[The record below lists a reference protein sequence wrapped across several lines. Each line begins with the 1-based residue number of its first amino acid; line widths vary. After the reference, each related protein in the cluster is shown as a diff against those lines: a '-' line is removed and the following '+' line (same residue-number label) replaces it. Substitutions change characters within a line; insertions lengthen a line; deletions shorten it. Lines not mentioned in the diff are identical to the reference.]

1 MSENWY
7 EAQVQNRNYLSPIGF
22 LFVLEKAQK
31 ISYLCQS
38 TSIPTLTVGSI
49 DIPTPGMAPM
59 RLDGNAQFMD
69 LEVEFLIDEDL
80 TNYMQIYK
88 WLEAVGTPA
97 EFESRAIW
105 ESEKSRAPRDNP
117 LTSDATL
124 QILNNNNLHNFDVVF
139 KDLFPVSLSTLTFN
153 VSMMDNEYM
162 RATATFKYN
171 YYEIRKPNRTE
182 KL

>member
-88 WLEAVGTPA
+88 WLEAVGTPCLLYT
-97 EFESRAIW
+97 SP
-105 ESEKSRAPRDNP
+105 SPRD
-117 LTSDATL
+117 
-124 QILNNNNLHNFDVVF
+124 
-139 KDLFPVSLSTLTFN
+139 
-153 VSMMDNEYM
+153 
-162 RATATFKYN
+162 
-171 YYEIRKPNRTE
+171 
-182 KL
+182 